1 LREPV
6 LNKSCGIAIIA
17 LTMKKLLLILVLM
30 ASFTF
35 AEEPSLRDFTRKP
48 FLLSETEVAK
58 IKEEIRTRCH
68 LPEAGEITYPW
79 YYHYELGLAMQKRK
93 DWQRAL
99 DSMLTS
105 LDRRE
110 RPQKFTRIYGM
121 WFIDYF
127 PYYNIGLAHYHLKNW
142 KCAAQSFRL
151 SQMLEDIPT
160 NSAQFYRLR
169 ELDSEAEQQLHTENP

>member
-1 LREPV
+1 
-6 LNKSCGIAIIA
+6 
-17 LTMKKLLLILVLM
+17 MKKLFVILALT
-30 ASFTF
+30 ASFAF
-35 AEEPSLRDFTRKP
+35 AEESSLRDFKRKP
-48 FLLSETEVAK
+48 YLLSETEVAK

-68 LPEAGEITYPW
+68 LPAGNEITYPW

-127 PYYNIGLAHYHLKNW
+127 PYYNIGLAHYHLRNW
-142 KCAAQSFRL
+142 KCATQSFRL

-160 NSAQFYRLR
+160 NSVQFYRLR
-169 ELDSEAEQQLHTENP
+169 ELDSEAEQQLLIENP

>member
-1 LREPV
+1 MV
-6 LNKSCGIAIIA
+6 LNKSVGIAIIVA
-17 LTMKKLLLILVLM
+17 MKRWLLLFGLM
-30 ASFTF
+30 ASIAF
-35 AEEPSLRDFTRKP
+35 AEEPSLRDFKRKP
-48 FLLSETEVAK
+48 YLLSDTEVEK

-68 LPEAGEITYPW
+68 LPEDNEISYPW

-105 LDRRE
+105 LERHE

-142 KCAAQSFRL
+142 KCAVQSFRL

-160 NSAQFYRLR
+160 NSVQFYRLR
-169 ELDSEAEQQLHTENP
+169 ELDSEAEQQLHTENPLNP